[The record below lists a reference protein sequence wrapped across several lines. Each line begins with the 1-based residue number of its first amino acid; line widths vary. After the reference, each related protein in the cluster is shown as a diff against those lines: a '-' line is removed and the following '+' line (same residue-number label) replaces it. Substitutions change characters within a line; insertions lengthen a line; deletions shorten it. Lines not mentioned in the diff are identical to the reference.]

1 MSIGLP
7 TGPGEARAASAEEVL
22 DISVRRF
29 SQVHVI
35 KLKGNFR
42 LGPGVDEFRT
52 ATDSLLR
59 EGYSQLAVNLA
70 EVPMMDS
77 SAIGVIVRLMTSA
90 RSRGGNVKLVNP
102 SKLVLQTLKMVG
114 LLNIFE
120 IFEDDTKAIESYGAS
135 ATTPS

>member
-1 MSIGLP
+1 M
-7 TGPGEARAASAEEVL
+7 

-42 LGPGVDEFRT
+42 LGPGVDEFRA

-120 IFEDDTKAIESYGAS
+120 IFEDDAKAVESYGGEGA
-135 ATTPS
+135 ATSS